1 MLAFWVVSLC
11 FFLSPSTGPRTL
23 SAGAWRPQKEGEKT
37 EGRQTSFLDL
47 QQEGTPLGCPGLEG
61 V

>member
-11 FFLSPSTGPRTL
+11 FLLSPRTGPRTL
-23 SAGAWRPQKEGEKT
+23 SGGAWGPQKEGEKP
-37 EGRQTSFLDL
+37 EWRQTSFLDL
-47 QQEGTPLGCPGLEG
+47 QQEGTPLACPGLEG